1 MLFAYA
7 LLPCIPNNMYCRF
20 LFFLVETDSRSAY
33 PGFRAIFS
41 VSSMMSLLI
50 ICHLSYKCPQIFKD
64 ICFSL
69 VVK

>member
-33 PGFRAIFS
+33 QGFRAIFS
-41 VSSMMSLLI
+41 VST
-50 ICHLSYKCPQIFKD
+50 
-64 ICFSL
+64 
-69 VVK
+69 